1 MNEKVFVVGIELNN
15 KASYNRFERNNFG
28 MGVPF
33 KILPGLY
40 CIKTNY
46 STTCEEL
53 RDKIVNL
60 FSSQCQVF
68 VMKSNIDLAWRLP
81 DNVASWLNM
90 NI

>member
-1 MNEKVFVVGIELNN
+1 MNNKVFVVGIELNSR
-15 KASYNRFERNNFG
+15 AAYDRFEHNDFG
-28 MGVPF
+28 MGIPF

-46 STTCEEL
+46 SSTSDEL
-53 RDKIVNL
+53 RDKIANL
-60 FSSQCQVF
+60 LAMQCQVF

-81 DNVASWLNM
+81 EREASWLNL